1 MIENNVGEVND
12 ELLVTFFDKSLIQK
26 RLSQEEA
33 TYRHSLDD
41 KQPNFHTQDSS
52 ILGDPTG
59 ALINENSRSDTN
71 LLAPPVADDKTN
83 QRHSIQSDKNN
94 NHLRL
99 LQKSSNHQL

>member
-1 MIENNVGEVND
+1 MIENNIGEVND

-52 ILGDPTG
+52 ILGDHPTG
-59 ALINENSRSDTN
+59 AIINENSRSDTN
-71 LLAPPVADDKTN
+71 LLAVVPPGAED
-83 QRHSIQSDKNN
+83 
-94 NHLRL
+94 
-99 LQKSSNHQL
+99 